1 MWEVELY
8 VKPNG
13 RCPAQEFL
21 DGLSSR
27 DEKPFVDRK
36 IRLLAE
42 LGYQLK
48 RPHAAF
54 LRDDIWELRA
64 ETHHG
69 QLRLLYFY
77 FESSVIVVTHGF
89 RKKTAKVPEA
99 EIEQA
104 IGFREEY
111 LNRYKG
117 KRK

>member
-13 RCPAQEFL
+13 HCPAQELL
-21 DGLSSR
+21 DGLSKR
-27 DEKPFVDRK
+27 DELPFVDRK

-42 LGYQLK
+42 FGYRLK

-54 LRDDIWELRA
+54 LRDGIYELRA

-69 QLRLLYFY
+69 HLRFLFFY

-99 EIEQA
+99 EIERA
-104 IGFREEY
+104 IDCREEY
-111 LNRYKG
+111 LNR
-117 KRK
+117 

>member
-8 VKPNG
+8 EKPNG
-13 RCPAQEFL
+13 RCPAQDFL

-36 IRLLAE
+36 IGLLAE
-42 LGYQLK
+42 LGYRLK

-54 LRDDIWELRA
+54 LRDDIWELRV

-77 FESSVIVVTHGF
+77 VESSVIVVTHGF

-99 EIEQA
+99 EIERA
-104 IGFREEY
+104 IDCREEY
-111 LNRYKG
+111 LNR
-117 KRK
+117 

>member
-8 VKPNG
+8 VKTNS

-27 DEKPFVDRK
+27 DEKPFMDRK

-42 LGYQLK
+42 FGYRLK

-54 LRDDIWELRA
+54 LRDGIYELRA

-77 FESSVIVVTHGF
+77 VGSSVIVVTHGF

-99 EIEQA
+99 EIERA
-104 IGFREEY
+104 IDCREEY
-111 LNRYKG
+111 LNR
-117 KRK
+117 